1 MTTYNNFSEY
11 MAAQAAGKRDI
22 KFVSLKETKVPTHN
36 GISSHLK
43 HTVAAIQANE
53 LNYVG

>member
-1 MTTYNNFSEY
+1 MTTYTNYKEY
-11 MAAQAAGKRDI
+11 KAAQAAGMRDI
-22 KFVSLKETKVPTHN
+22 KFVSLKEVKVPTHN